1 MCIHKNQ
8 HHFLMKWVSVEHY
21 SDPILFC
28 PGYFEHFN
36 LARSCLVSEF
46 HLTALVALGPL
57 VTLVMS
63 FALPVI
69 AFKLLLFVLGLSLLL
84 TLKSEENCCSS
95 LCIFLYFV
103 LSICPETP
111 AGIQTIRHRAQLIYL
126 LVLS

>member
-8 HHFLMKWVSVEHY
+8 HHFLMKWVSVAHY

-28 PGYFEHFN
+28 LGYFEHFN

-69 AFKLLLFVLGLSLLL
+69 AFKLLLFVQVIPLS
-84 TLKSEENCCSS
+84 SS
-95 LCIFLYFV
+95 RKTV
-103 LSICPETP
+103 
-111 AGIQTIRHRAQLIYL
+111 RAH
-126 LVLS
+126 